1 MSEVLV
7 VAGERL
13 ARYGFGG
20 GHPFGLDRHEA
31 FYREFEARGL
41 DRRCRIEEPR
51 RASTDE
57 LALFHTP
64 SYLAFVQQRS
74 ATGEGY
80 LDGGDTPAFRGVFE
94 AASDVVGGV
103 LLAGEEIM
111 QGRARRAFVPIA
123 GLHHAARRGAAGF
136 CALNDCGVLVEWL
149 RREHGLQRI
158 AYVDIDAH
166 HGDGLYYGFETDPGL
181 IFADIHEDGRHLYPG
196 TGSED
201 EIGKGQAAGT
211 KLNLPLMPGAD
222 DAMFEPAWQQVLR
235 QFVGSS
241 VPAGVSWARPSR
253 RHVWRGQWMPGKDRS
268 GGRVMVALDTSGS
281 TAGLVSAFLAEV
293 ESIAE
298 ARPGLELTLVEC
310 DASVQRVSEVDGA
323 RLARWLR
330 SSRDGGLRGGGDTD
344 FAPIIELARALIC
357 LTDGFGPCPPQPPPC
372 PVLWALA
379 GEGSRAPVRWGTVIR
394 LSAQSGLPA
403 SYAGRISVD
412 QATG

>member
-41 DRRCRIEEPR
+41 ERRCRIEEPR
-51 RASTDE
+51 RASADE
-57 LALFHTP
+57 LALFHSP
-64 SYLAFVQQRS
+64 SYIAFLQQRS

-94 AASDVVGGV
+94 TASDVVGGV
-103 LLAGEEIM
+103 LLAGAEIM

-136 CALNDCGVLVEWL
+136 CALNDCGVLIEWL

-166 HGDGLYYGFETDPGL
+166 HGDGLYYGFESDPGV

-196 TGSED
+196 TGSDD
-201 EIGKGQAAGT
+201 EIGKGEATGT

-222 DAMFEPAWQQVLR
+222 DAAFEPAWQRVLR
-235 QFVGSS
+235 HLDAFAPEFIILQAGADS
-241 VPAGVSWARPSR
+241 VAGDPLTHLRFSPGAHAR
-253 RHVWRGQWMPGKDRS
+253 
-268 GGRVMVALDTSGS
+268 A
-281 TAGLVSAFLAEV
+281 TADLRDLAE
-293 ESIAE
+293 
-298 ARPGLELTLVEC
+298 
-310 DASVQRVSEVDGA
+310 
-323 RLARWLR
+323 RLGHGRLLAT
-330 SSRDGGLRGGGDTD
+330 GGGGYHRPNIAAAWNAVVEHL
-344 FAPIIELARALIC
+344 FA
-357 LTDGFGPCPPQPPPC
+357 
-372 PVLWALA
+372 
-379 GEGSRAPVRWGTVIR
+379 
-394 LSAQSGLPA
+394 
-403 SYAGRISVD
+403 
-412 QATG
+412 